1 MSREL
6 RRDADA
12 DVETSSAAYAR
23 RFEGRVGEWFLDVQ
37 ARTMLDLLRPR
48 PGTSVLDVG
57 GGHAQLTAPL
67 LEAGCD
73 LTVYGSAESCGE
85 RLEPWVRAGRARFRS
100 GPLLRA
106 PWPDASF
113 ECALAFRL
121 LPHVER
127 WRELVAEL
135 CRLARRVVIVD
146 YPTARSANA
155 LSGALFGVKKGIEG
169 DTRPFRV
176 FRDAEVEEAFVPA
189 GFAPTAR
196 RPQFL
201 LPMALHRG
209 LGMARV
215 SRGLEAVGRA
225 TGLTRAWG
233 SPVILRAERRG

>member
-1 MSREL
+1 MT
-6 RRDADA
+6 DA

-37 ARTMLDLLRPR
+37 ARTTLDLLRPR
-48 PGTSVLDVG
+48 PGISVLDVG
-57 GGHAQLTAPL
+57 GGHAQLTGPL
-67 LEAGCD
+67 VEAGCD
-73 LTVYGSAESCGE
+73 VTVYGSAESCAE
-85 RLEPWVRAGRARFRS
+85 RVQEWVRAGRARFRS

-113 ECALAFRL
+113 DAVIAFRL

-135 CRLARRVVIVD
+135 ARLARQSVIVD
-146 YPTARSANA
+146 YPTTRSVNA
-155 LSGALFGVKKGIEG
+155 LSGALFGLKKGVER

-176 FRDAEVEEAFVPA
+176 FRDAEVEEALAAA

-196 RPQFL
+196 RPQFFF
-201 LPMALHRG
+201 PMALHRG
-209 LGMARV
+209 LRAAPLSRGIEAAARV
-215 SRGLEAVGRA
+215 A
-225 TGLTRAWG
+225 GLTRALG

>member
-1 MSREL
+1 MT
-6 RRDADA
+6 DA

-23 RFEGRVGEWFLDVQ
+23 RFGGPVGRWFLDVQ
-37 ARTMLDLLRPR
+37 ARTALELLRPR

-57 GGHAQLTAPL
+57 GGHAQLTRPL
-67 LEAGCD
+67 VEAGCD
-73 LTVYGSAESCGE
+73 LTVYGSAEASGE
-85 RLEPWVRAGRARFRS
+85 RVQEWVRAGRARFRS

-106 PWPDASF
+106 PWPERSFDAV
-113 ECALAFRL
+113 LAFRL

-135 CRLARRVVIVD
+135 SRLARHAVIVD

-155 LSGALFGVKKGIEG
+155 VSGALFALKRGIEH

-176 FRDAEVEEAFVPA
+176 FRDAEVEEAFAAA
-189 GFAPTAR
+189 GFARTGR

-209 LGMARV
+209 LRLAPL
-215 SRGLEAVGRA
+215 SRALEAAARS
-225 TGLTRAWG
+225 TGLTSALG
-233 SPVILRAERRG
+233 SPVILRAERRD

>member
-1 MSREL
+1 MT
-6 RRDADA
+6 DA

-23 RFEGRVGEWFLDVQ
+23 RFEGPVGRWFLELQ
-37 ARTMLDLLRPR
+37 ARTTVELLRPR
-48 PGTSVLDVG
+48 AGTSVLDLG

-67 LEAGCD
+67 VEAGCD
-73 LTVYGSAESCGE
+73 VTVYGSAESCSE
-85 RLEPWVRAGRARFRS
+85 RVQEWVRSGRARFRC

-106 PWPDASF
+106 PWPDGSF
-113 ECALAFRL
+113 DAALAFRL

-135 CRLARRVVIVD
+135 CRLARQVVIVD

-155 LSGALFGVKKGIEG
+155 VSGALFGLKKSIEG

-176 FRDAEVEEAFVPA
+176 FRDAEVEEAFAAA
-189 GFAPTAR
+189 GFVRTAR

-209 LGMARV
+209 LRLASLSRAVEATARV
-215 SRGLEAVGRA
+215 A
-225 TGLTRAWG
+225 GLTRAWG
-233 SPVILRAERRG
+233 SPVILRAERRA

>member
-1 MSREL
+1 MT
-6 RRDADA
+6 DA

-23 RFEGRVGEWFLDVQ
+23 RFEGPVGRWFLDVQ
-37 ARTMLDLLRPR
+37 ARATLDLLHPA

-57 GGHAQLTAPL
+57 GGHAQLTGPL
-67 LEAGCD
+67 VEAGCD
-73 LTVYGSAESCGE
+73 VTVYGSAEACGE
-85 RLEPWVRAGRARFRS
+85 RMQEWTRAGRARFRS
-100 GPLLRA
+100 GPLLHA

-113 ECALAFRL
+113 DAVLAFRL

-135 CRLARRVVIVD
+135 SRLARRMVIVD

-155 LSGALFGVKKGIEG
+155 VSGALFGLKKGIEH

-176 FRDAEVEEAFVPA
+176 FRDAEVEGAFAAA
-189 GFAPTAR
+189 GLVPTAR
-196 RPQFL
+196 RPQFA

-209 LGMARV
+209 LRLAPV
-215 SRGLEAVGRA
+215 SRALEAAARA
-225 TGLTRAWG
+225 AGLTNALG

>member
-1 MSREL
+1 MT
-6 RRDADA
+6 DA

-23 RFEGRVGEWFLDVQ
+23 RFEGPVGRWFLELQ
-37 ARTMLDLLRPR
+37 ARTTVELLRPR
-48 PGTSVLDVG
+48 AGTSVLDVG

-67 LEAGCD
+67 VEAGCD
-73 LTVYGSAESCGE
+73 VTVYGSAESCSE
-85 RLEPWVRAGRARFRS
+85 RVQEWVRSGRARFRC

-106 PWPDASF
+106 PWPDGSF
-113 ECALAFRL
+113 DAALAFRL

-135 CRLARRVVIVD
+135 CRLARQVVIVD

-155 LSGALFGVKKGIEG
+155 VSGALFGLKKSIEG

-176 FRDAEVEEAFVPA
+176 FRDAEVEEAFAAA
-189 GFAPTAR
+189 GFVRTAR

-209 LGMARV
+209 LRLASLSRAVEATARV
-215 SRGLEAVGRA
+215 A
-225 TGLTRAWG
+225 GLTRAWG
-233 SPVILRAERRG
+233 SPVILRAERHA